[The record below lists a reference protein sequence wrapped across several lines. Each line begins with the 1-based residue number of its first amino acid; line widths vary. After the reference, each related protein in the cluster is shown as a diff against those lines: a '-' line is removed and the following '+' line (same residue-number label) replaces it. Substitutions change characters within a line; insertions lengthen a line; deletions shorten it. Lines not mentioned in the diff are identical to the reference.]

1 MIRALAHFFEGLS
14 LRSKLVFSFVFVIII
29 STVISSF
36 VSHYKWKQDYY
47 AQVREEGTVL
57 TQTLAQG
64 SVDPILRHDFSTLEE
79 YVNNLLKKESVAYV
93 IFTNHNGHILAGG
106 DQDLNVPGE
115 IIRKG
120 LVNTSP
126 ALVQSYHS
134 EALKMQVNDIS
145 VPVMIDAK
153 KWGTVRV
160 GFSLGN
166 VENEIYSNILSAL
179 LSALLSIAGGIA
191 VALVL
196 TRIITKP
203 IGAFIKSMRTVSEG
217 DLSQKIEVSS
227 PDEFGEMADSF
238 NRMAHSLRE
247 SKVKLRETFEEL
259 AHKQK
264 LAALGELSARVA
276 HEIKNPLGIIRGSAQ
291 IIVDEKTPLSIKE
304 EVGRFIV
311 EETDKLNHT
320 VMDILNYAQPRMR
333 ELVPVDMNALIME
346 SRSVWEKTA
355 AEKGKITLKLLLSEG
370 LPEVRADRALVL
382 RALLNVVMNAC
393 EAAGN
398 GGEVDIRTSGKEGA
412 WVAVTVSDN
421 GPGIDEEGRDRIFE
435 PFFTTKKDGTGLGL
449 SIVRNI
455 VESHNGRVAA
465 ENRAEGGAS
474 LTMMFPLGKTGP
486 SI

>member
-1 MIRALAHFFEGLS
+1 MRAPAHFFERLS
-14 LRSKLVFSFVFVIII
+14 LRNKLIFSFVFVIII

-64 SVDPILRHDFSTLEE
+64 AVDPILRHDFSTLEE
-79 YVNNLLKKESVAYV
+79 YVNNLLKKENVAYV

-106 DQDLNVPGE
+106 DQDINVPAG
-115 IIRKG
+115 IIQKG
-120 LVNTSP
+120 LANTAP
-126 ALVQSYHS
+126 ALVQTYHS
-134 EALKMQVNDIS
+134 AALKMQVNDVS
-145 VPVMIDAK
+145 VPVMIDGK

-166 VENEIYSNILSAL
+166 VEHEIYSNILSAL

-203 IGAFIKSMRTVSEG
+203 VGTFIKSMRTISEG

-227 PDEFGEMADSF
+227 PDEFGQMADSF
-238 NRMAHSLRE
+238 NRMAHSLSE
-247 SKVKLRETFEEL
+247 SKVKLKETFEEL
-259 AHKQK
+259 AQKQK

-291 IIVDEKTPLSIKE
+291 IIVDGKTSLEIKE

-333 ELVPVDMNALIME
+333 ELVAVDLSSLIKDNRML
-346 SRSVWEKTA
+346 WEKAA
-355 AEKGKITLKLLLSEG
+355 AEKGKISLQLRLAEG
-370 LPEVRADRALVL
+370 LPEVNADRDLVL
-382 RALLNVVMNAC
+382 RALLNIVMNAC
-393 EAAGN
+393 EAAED
-398 GGEVDIRTSGKEGA
+398 GGEVAINTFSKDTNWI
-412 WVAVTVSDN
+412 AVSVLDN
-421 GPGIDEEGRDRIFE
+421 GPGIDGPGMDKIFE
-435 PFFTTKKDGTGLGL
+435 PFFTTKKNGTGLGL
-449 SIVRNI
+449 SIVRSI
-455 VESHNGRVAA
+455 VESHNGRVTA
-465 ENRAEGGAS
+465 ENREEGGTS
-474 LTMMFPLGKTGP
+474 VTIYFPLVNADL
-486 SI
+486 SR